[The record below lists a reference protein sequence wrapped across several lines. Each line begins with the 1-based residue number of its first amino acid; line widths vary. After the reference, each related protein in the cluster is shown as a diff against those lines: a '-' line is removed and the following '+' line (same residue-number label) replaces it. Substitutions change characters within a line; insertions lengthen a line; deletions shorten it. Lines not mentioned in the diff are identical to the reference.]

1 MVYLTVTVLA
11 VGLVLV
17 GVQRNYSQKMSV
29 STGTNTQAEG
39 QDVVPVASR
48 VKAQISKFFTGG
60 ISGLGSDDITLG
72 SRLEAVQSNRLENVD
87 AEGGSNGMSDGQTG
101 IPSNGEKVSE
111 PEEKKTF
118 FKGFLDK
125 FLNMVVRVMTN
136 MDLSDP
142 STSGD
147 DIAVKRLDHPGLQK
161 RFHFQG

>member
-72 SRLEAVQSNRLENVD
+72 SRLEAVQSNRLENVRRRRPVQ
-87 AEGGSNGMSDGQTG
+87 NGNVGRPNPG
-101 IPSNGEKVSE
+101 IPSNGEKGKRAGRKENLFQRASW
-111 PEEKKTF
+111 
-118 FKGFLDK
+118 
-125 FLNMVVRVMTN
+125 TN
-136 MDLSDP
+136 S
-142 STSGD
+142 STWWSG
-147 DIAVKRLDHPGLQK
+147 
-161 RFHFQG
+161 

>member
-1 MVYLTVTVLA
+1 MGRQDLPAYRRRRAIYVKKKRRLLKSSLKNLTMVYLTVTVLA

-48 VKAQISKFFTGG
+48 VKTQISKFFTSG

-87 AEGGSNGMSDGQTG
+87 AEGGSNGTSDGQMG
-101 IPSNGEKVSE
+101 ISSNWESVSE
-111 PEEKKTF
+111 PEEKKSF
-118 FKGFLDK
+118 FKAIK
-125 FLNMVVRVMTN
+125 SEAKNSR
-136 MDLSDP
+136 
-142 STSGD
+142 
-147 DIAVKRLDHPGLQK
+147 
-161 RFHFQG
+161 

>member
-1 MVYLTVTVLA
+1 MKFWTVIDIGQTGFAGLQTEKGHLRQEEETAFEVVFEEFNHGLPDGHR
-11 VGLVLV
+11 VGRPGWSV

-87 AEGGSNGMSDGQTG
+87 AEGGSNGMSDGQTRE
-101 IPSNGEKVSE
+101 S
-111 PEEKKTF
+111 
-118 FKGFLDK
+118 
-125 FLNMVVRVMTN
+125 
-136 MDLSDP
+136 
-142 STSGD
+142 
-147 DIAVKRLDHPGLQK
+147 HPMGRK
-161 RFHFQG
+161 